1 MMNRDSCP
9 DCNGKG
15 WIELRCMAADEAR
28 VCGLCNGTGVTSTE
42 KICRGCRGTGR
53 IEVRTVEQQKCLRC
67 NGTGRYPP
75 PESL

>member
-1 MMNRDSCP
+1 MTNRDACP
-9 DCNGKG
+9 DCRGKG
-15 WIELRCMAADEAR
+15 WIELRCMIADEAR
-28 VCGLCNGTGVTSTE
+28 VCGLCKGTGVTATE
-42 KICRGCRGTGR
+42 RTCGGCKGTGQ